1 MRAGAHLP
9 CQLSVSLVIRS
20 EEIHYHSLL
29 SRKQE
34 QTRASGVTFGVPAL
48 PRPSRCFESQGI
60 IRSDSM
66 CFLINPVM
74 VGPRFSP
81 GRVRN
86 LLNEVRLY
94 IAVIERKIINLDFEY
109 RWIEPL
115 QCLCQCRFQCHNR
128 IMAEACPIPRQLW
141 NIVLK

>member
-9 CQLSVSLVIRS
+9 YQLSVSLVIRS
-20 EEIHYHSLL
+20 DEIPYHSLL

-34 QTRASGVTFGVPAL
+34 QTRASGVTFGVPARPDVL
-48 PRPSRCFESQGI
+48 EQLYCTGRPSRCFESQGI
-60 IRSDSM
+60 IRSGLM

-94 IAVIERKIINLDFEY
+94 DV
-109 RWIEPL
+109 
-115 QCLCQCRFQCHNR
+115 
-128 IMAEACPIPRQLW
+128 AE
-141 NIVLK
+141 